1 MHIFDCGVGVDIAA
15 AIRIEVL
22 HAQDEGAARLPGS
35 FESGVERACMA
46 YMEIAGG
53 RRREASARTGLPE
66 TRRLGNCFTRLFD
79 FTGSLKLFH
88 VEQF

>member
-1 MHIFDCGVGVDIAA
+1 MRRTRVRSIAGLV
-15 AIRIEVL
+15 RK
-22 HAQDEGAARLPGS
+22 RCRTS
-35 FESGVERACMA
+35 CMA